1 MGDLVNSFYLF
12 FFPILPPGIYHP
24 KEGTVASNYLLKK
37 GCGEKKVWD
46 TLGLITK
53 NAKHHSSWNSL
64 TILYHCRF
72 LTVMLFC
79 KFQSPI
85 ILTAILI
92 N

>member
-1 MGDLVNSFYLF
+1 MPYKDMGDLVNSFYLF

-53 NAKHHSSWNSL
+53 K
-64 TILYHCRF
+64 C
-72 LTVMLFC
+72 
-79 KFQSPI
+79 
-85 ILTAILI
+85 
-92 N
+92 